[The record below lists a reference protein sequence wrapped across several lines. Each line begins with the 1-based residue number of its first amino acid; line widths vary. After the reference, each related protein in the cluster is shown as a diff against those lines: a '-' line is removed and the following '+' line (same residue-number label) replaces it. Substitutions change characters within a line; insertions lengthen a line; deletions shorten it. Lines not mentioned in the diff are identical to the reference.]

1 MPSSKKRSSPP
12 SPQGPDT
19 LRAFI
24 AASLPEPVLEHVAA
38 VQRTLRKG
46 GFRAKWVRTANM
58 HLTLKFL
65 GNIEERQI
73 ADICGAISG
82 GDPGL
87 GPISLHAKGL
97 GVFPNLRRPRVIW
110 VGLSGE
116 VEKLTTLQG
125 ALEGSLAA
133 AGFPREDR
141 PYAAHLTVAR
151 IRERI
156 DLKKLSDMVERLEK
170 LASEP
175 FEVDRITLFKSDL
188 RPEGPLYTSLF
199 SHILQGP

>member
-1 MPSSKKRSSPP
+1 MPKQRSGGGPESPRV
-12 SPQGPDT
+12 ST
-19 LRAFI
+19 IRTFI
-24 AASLPEPVLEHVAA
+24 AASLPAHIVEHVET
-38 VQRTLRKG
+38 VQASLRSAG
-46 GFRAKWVRTANM
+46 VRAKWVRASNM

-65 GNIEERQI
+65 GNIDENEVAAAGRAMGECI
-73 ADICGAISG
+73 G
-82 GDPGL
+82 GR
-87 GPISLHAKGL
+87 GPMTLRAKGVGL
-97 GVFPNLRRPRVIW
+97 FPGLRRPRVIW

-116 VEKLTTLQG
+116 TEALADYQK
-125 ALEGSLAA
+125 ALEDALESF
-133 AGFPREDR
+133 GFPKENR
-141 PYAAHLTVAR
+141 PFSAHLTVAR